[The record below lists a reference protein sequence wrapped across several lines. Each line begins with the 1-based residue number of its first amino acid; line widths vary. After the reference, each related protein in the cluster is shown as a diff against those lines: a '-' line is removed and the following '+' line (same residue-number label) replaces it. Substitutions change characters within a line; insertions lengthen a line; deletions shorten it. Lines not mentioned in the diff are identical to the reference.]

1 MALAFLI
8 IASILLVALIAVLV
22 IMLVQD
28 SLVHSAEI
36 ELDSYTGEQNGAILS
51 ENGDEI
57 VIEWSSTDD
66 GTDSGFVVEIQ
77 SKDGEWYEVT
87 DKCDANFVPSD
98 ETLHAC
104 AVSSGLLLAS
114 PFNLLYND
122 VVYSRVSNLN
132 QEEEQ

>member
-28 SLVHSAEI
+28 SLTHPAPI
-36 ELDSYTGEQNGAILS
+36 ELDSYAGEQDGAILS

-57 VIEWSSTDD
+57 VIEWSSTDNSAD
-66 GTDSGFVVEIQ
+66 TGFVVEIQ
-77 SKDGEWYEVT
+77 SKGGEWYEVT
-87 DKCDANFVPSD
+87 DECNPDFVPSG

-104 AVSSGLLLAS
+104 AVSASLLLKS

-122 VVYSRVSNLN
+122 VVYSRVSNAN
-132 QEEEQ
+132 QVED